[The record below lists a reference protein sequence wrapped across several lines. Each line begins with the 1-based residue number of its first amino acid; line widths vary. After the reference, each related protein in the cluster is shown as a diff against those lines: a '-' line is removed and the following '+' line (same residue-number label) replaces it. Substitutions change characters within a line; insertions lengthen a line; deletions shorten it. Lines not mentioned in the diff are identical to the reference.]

1 MTGAPRDPAGAD
13 LGAWLDAAAP
23 PDAGRTCEWTQSGTL
38 TPAVQG
44 GAKTPRFFLHG
55 KHEYVVWDPY
65 WESQWCDQPA
75 TTVVLEPILPTG
87 TEHRRLCL
95 CPGHAAVWRQLAPP
109 VIARAQTWGP
119 VPALKSDP
127 T

>member
-1 MTGAPRDPAGAD
+1 MTGAPGDAAGGA
-13 LGAWLDAAAP
+13 LGAWLGGV
-23 PDAGRTCEWTQSGTL
+23 AGADGRLCEWTQSGTL
-38 TPAVQG
+38 TPAAQRH
-44 GAKTPRFFLHG
+44 AKALRFFLHRG
-55 KHEYVVWDPY
+55 REYVVWDPY
-65 WESQWCDQPA
+65 WEHPRCDQPA

-109 VIARAQTWGP
+109 TIARAQRHL
-119 VPALKSDP
+119 VPALRPDP

>member
-1 MTGAPRDPAGAD
+1 MTGAPGAALAD
-13 LGAWLDAAAP
+13 WLDAAAP

-38 TPAVQG
+38 TPAAQG

-55 KHEYVVWDPY
+55 KHEYVVWSY
-65 WESQWCDQPA
+65 WESQRCAAPA

-95 CPGHAAVWRQLAPP
+95 CPGHAAAWRQIAPP
-109 VIARAQTWGP
+109 VIARARTWDP
-119 VPALKSDP
+119 VPALKSGP